1 MTLEKYTNTNYQ
13 IVTTDNK
20 FNVQK
25 IEETDINILV
35 IGHITTSF
43 KNLDEV
49 KRIIAFL
56 NTGNN
61 FFEINDE
68 EYWVR
73 DNRNSGLRNLEEY
86 HPIPKYKIIK
96 IVTHVTEEKTE
107 IC

>member
-1 MTLEKYTNTNYQ
+1 MTIEKYTNTNYQ

-20 FNVQK
+20 FNIQK
-25 IEETDINILV
+25 IVEDDVNILV

-49 KRIIAFL
+49 KDIITFL
-56 NTGNN
+56 NAGHN
-61 FFEINDE
+61 FFEINEE
-68 EYWVR
+68 EYWVK
-73 DNRNSGLRNLEEY
+73 DYRNFGLRPWEEY
-86 HPIPKYKIIK
+86 HDSAKFKIIK